1 MQSVFNVKHE
11 TRVPVI
17 HNMVDVQ
24 AKDEAQAGRSQA
36 EATKAD
42 NIALLERLKYVQ
54 GYQAQPR
61 TRKSVYPCK
70 SLPASI
76 VSANLSGATFL
87 HDHYVSHVAYC
98 NGRLTAY
105 E

>member
-24 AKDEAQAGRSQA
+24 AKDKAQAGRSQA

-61 TRKSVYPCK
+61 TRKSVYPC
-70 SLPASI
+70 SNLCLLVLYLPI
-76 VSANLSGATFL
+76 CLEQPFCMNTMFRML
-87 HDHYVSHVAYC
+87 HIAMDD
-98 NGRLTAY
+98 
-105 E
+105 